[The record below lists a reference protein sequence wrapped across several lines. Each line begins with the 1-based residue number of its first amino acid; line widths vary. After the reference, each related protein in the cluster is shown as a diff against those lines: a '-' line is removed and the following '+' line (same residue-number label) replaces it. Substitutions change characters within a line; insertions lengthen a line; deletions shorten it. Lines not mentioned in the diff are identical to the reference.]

1 MVGRPYSYVF
11 GISRETSI
19 QLIYQGTWN
28 QSLDQWVSVYMYI
41 DSWRMSAYRAVAL
54 FQPMQWGSGYMSCS
68 PRWLAFTMSTQLM
81 LLMRREEFLSQ
92 SNI

>member
-1 MVGRPYSYVF
+1 MVGKPHPYVF

-28 QSLDQWVSVYMYI
+28 QSQDQQVSVYTYM
-41 DSWRMSAYRAVAL
+41 DRWRISARRAVAL
-54 FQPMQWGSGYMSCS
+54 FQPMQWGSGYMSCA

-81 LLMRREEFLSQ
+81 FSMRREEFLPQ